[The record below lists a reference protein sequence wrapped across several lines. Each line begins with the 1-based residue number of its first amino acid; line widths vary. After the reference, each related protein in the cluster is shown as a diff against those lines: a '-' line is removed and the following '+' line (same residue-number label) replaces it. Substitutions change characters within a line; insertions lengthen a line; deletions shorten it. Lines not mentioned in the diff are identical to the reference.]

1 MGRRHHAYAA
11 NRGFTL
17 IELLLVIVIIGLLAS
32 IGIANFISMSQ
43 NAKFASCIVNQRH
56 VHEAALLWGNDNN
69 VTGNVSIN
77 VTVLEAAGLLQPE
90 VGECPSSGNT
100 DYDDYSID
108 FAAGRITQIVCT
120 IRGADHL
127 YEPK

>member
-11 NRGFTL
+11 NGGFTL
-17 IELLLVIVIIGLLAS
+17 IELLLVVIIIGLLAS
-32 IGIANFISMSQ
+32 IGIANFISMSE
-43 NAKFASCIVNQRH
+43 NAKFASCVVNQRH
-56 VHEAALLWGNDNN
+56 VHEAALLWGNDND

-77 VTVLEAAGLLQPE
+77 VTVLTAAGLLQQE

-100 DYDDYSID
+100 DYDDYTID
-108 FAAGRITQIVCT
+108 FTNGVITQIICT

-127 YEPK
+127 YEPQ